1 MFDTSNVTKEK
12 VIRCKAPL
20 TMEQLRMG
28 IEDPEILYVI
38 DYAGSVGY
46 EGKKLLV
53 YLSNLA
59 INCDIEFSEKVTYE
73 QRAELMLEYM
83 NLKSILRAPVLA
95 ISAAT
100 ILTALKGIDDFYLS
114 VANPMFDKEEV
125 VQFMTDNQ
133 ILVNQWRIFM
143 DSMVVFTMMTSQEF
157 LKENG
162 NFEEVEIPNTDQTY
176 LRCTEP
182 EKFFPVIDDE
192 NVIGKNF
199 TNLFYIP
206 TFMEYFYSVPGTTYY
221 YFKKQFEEY
230 MFNQQNLFHYFFLPG
245 NPLPSIFQIMGTADY
260 DVTKLSEEMDALESQ
275 I

>member
-1 MFDTSNVTKEK
+1 MFDTSAIPAEK
-12 VIRCKAPL
+12 VIHCKAPL

-28 IEDPEILYVI
+28 IEDPEIFYVI
-38 DYAGSVGY
+38 NYAESVGY
-46 EGKKLLV
+46 EGRKLLV

-59 INCDIEFSEKVTYE
+59 INCDIQFSDAVTYE

-83 NLKSILRAPVLA
+83 NLKSILRVPVLA
-95 ISAAT
+95 VAAAT
-100 ILTALKGIDDFYLS
+100 LLTALKGIDDFYLS
-114 VANPMFDKEEV
+114 VVKPMFDKDEII
-125 VQFMTDNQ
+125 QFLTDNQ

-143 DSMVVFTMMTSQEF
+143 DSMVVFTMMTNQDF
-157 LKENG
+157 LRENG
-162 NFEEVEIPNTDQTY
+162 NYKEVEIPNTDQTY
-176 LRCTEP
+176 LLCTEP

-206 TFMEYFYSVPGTTYY
+206 AFMEYFYSVPGSTFY

-245 NPLPSIFQIMGTADY
+245 NPLPTIFQVMGTADY
-260 DVTKLSEEMDALESQ
+260 DVSKLAEEMDALESST
-275 I
+275 